1 MENLKERKTGFSK
14 KLKFHIYIRAK
25 YWACSKVA
33 ADIGSDMSTPHKIS
47 MSFQFHKWFLRPCN
61 SPWCDCVLSVS
72 SDYSGILA
80 DVAADLSQRLLWSQG
95 PGSPSGQGLHA
106 NVGASQQNYS
116 PGEKEMVFSLVY
128 RRTFGHWAIWLYLSG
143 NPFLTLTRTW
153 YWGPGICPQT
163 LMILIS
169 MRLET
174 SENNL
179 LAFMLSLVVLFI
191 RFVLFLCVSL
201 IFFHCSFIVLLLKH
215 GHFYFH
221 IFFTQLVMQYIFV
234 PALNKHCGIIII
246 HEGSYVPPSH

>member
-1 MENLKERKTGFSK
+1 MWLCFVCVIWLFRDLGRCSSRLVTEITLITGSW
-14 KLKFHIYIRAK
+14 L
-25 YWACSKVA
+25 
-33 ADIGSDMSTPHKIS
+33 P
-47 MSFQFHKWFLRPCN
+47 
-61 SPWCDCVLSVS
+61 
-72 SDYSGILA
+72 
-80 DVAADLSQRLLWSQG
+80 QRE
-95 PGSPSGQGLHA
+95 GLHA

-116 PGEKEMVFSLVY
+116 PEEKEMVFSLVY

-169 MRLET
+169 MKMET

-179 LAFMLSLVVLFI
+179 LAFMLSLVVLFW
-191 RFVLFLCVSL
+191 FVLFLCVSL

>member
-1 MENLKERKTGFSK
+1 MCPLPSCLWLCWNI
-14 KLKFHIYIRAK
+14 KFIFLGLGIHH
-25 YWACSKVA
+25 S
-33 ADIGSDMSTPHKIS
+33 SIS
-47 MSFQFHKWFLRPCN
+47 FHCQKWFLPPFD
-61 SPWCDCVLSVS
+61 SPYWCHRVLFLIIWLFRHLGRCS
-72 SDYSGILA
+72 SI
-80 DVAADLSQRLLWSQG
+80 DLSQSLHWLQG
-95 PGSPSGQGLHA
+95 PGSPSSQGLHA

-169 MRLET
+169 MKMEN

-179 LAFMLSLVVLFI
+179 LAFMLSLAVLFGLYFFSVCHYYFSTVLSLYF
-191 RFVLFLCVSL
+191 FVE
-201 IFFHCSFIVLLLKH
+201 IKTWT
-215 GHFYFH
+215 YFH
-221 IFFTQLVMQYIFV
+221 IFFTQSVKQYIFV